1 MSLVSIIISI
11 ATKEIV
17 GFTVGSYLVEK
28 VADIGTGKIWSEL
41 KKKIENRQDT
51 FEFRLYKVIEETV
64 NDYFGGIIDAEISA
78 AICERFFDAWCR
90 EGYLTPERI
99 DGILRQYSEY
109 AKHDDILE
117 WYRSFQTQV
126 TKDDILYS
134 MFVMNNMQLFQ
145 ELQKKQDKKLDHILD
160 LLLKCCMKC
169 EQQDKTQ
176 YPVYLSDIVTDI
188 DTFYIS
194 RSSLEN
200 QIWNNIVL
208 SGRSILLYGIG
219 GIGKTEV
226 AKAVL
231 KNIYL
236 LPSDVTGIEQII
248 WVNYT
253 NDNLKDSLIEAVNGS
268 RKNKTQDEAWEEIY
282 HLIQIQREKLLIVID
297 NVENINDDQDLEKLG
312 GLPCRVLVT
321 SRVDKIGGLQ
331 KYSVDH
337 LSREACR
344 EIFYYHYVGNHDDYY
359 LNKILQ
365 LIDCHTVMLE
375 LLAKTANMEEKSLQ
389 EFYDMLVQNGFRVSD
404 EKVDSGHPSLRKER
418 RVTEQLKILFTI
430 SKCRNQDK
438 NLLCQLSAIP
448 AIPFQYKMVKN
459 WIEIKSKSQLEY
471 LVKTGWIKSDGK
483 LVTTYV
489 MHSVIASAIRFQS
502 EEYLYEKCRFV
513 IHSLSKELECS
524 DEEYGAEKSYL
535 IPFSWSISD
544 VLRGHLCDEEDAE
557 FLVNLAYV
565 YFDVGNYDKA
575 YQFFERALEIDKNVS
590 GLKSALVSS
599 DYYNLAQVSYYMYQ
613 FPKALSFSRK
623 SLTIRKK
630 YYSSNDLE
638 IIVLIKMMAGIYVK
652 LNRLD
657 RAEKLYSW
665 ATGKFEN
672 NPKTDILQ
680 LSTHYSDMAT
690 FYRERGYS
698 GDYEKAERYYQKA
711 ESGMKKVYGSK
722 PHPEMAA
729 FYDEKSLLYVNMG
742 KYEEAL
748 SLFKEALSIK
758 EKTLEEEH
766 PDIVQSYGS
775 IGLVYYELT
784 EYEKAL
790 DCLNKALEI
799 ADKIWSGPFSF
810 KADIYTNLGL
820 VYRSKGDYTKAKD
833 FYDLALHI
841 REEIY
846 SPNHPLV
853 LATKNNIAQVYVS
866 EERYPDAIELYETI
880 IHDYKGDLSVD
891 STFLATVNDNLSNV
905 YRQVERYEDAIS
917 ACTEGWR
924 MRKKILGEC
933 SIDSALSM
941 NNLAL
946 IYYEMGALNEAL
958 DLFQGALDI
967 KKEKLPPK
975 HAQISIGYFNLGLVY
990 DRLNRDE
997 EALKNYRASMEI
1009 DNELGSYEDVLLT
1022 AEYVAEIYERNN
1034 MPEVAEEYRSL
1045 RSLYSE
1051 DNG

>member
-11 ATKEIV
+11 ATKEIA
-17 GFTVGSYLVEK
+17 GFTVGGYLAEK
-28 VADIGTGKIWSEL
+28 AADVGTGKIWDEL
-41 KKKIENRQDT
+41 KKKIEDKTDT
-51 FEFRLYKVIEETV
+51 FEFRLYEVIEETV
-64 NDYFGGIIDAEISA
+64 NDYFGGAIDRDISA
-78 AICERFFDAWCR
+78 AICEHFFDVWCR

-99 DGILRQYSEY
+99 DRILRQYSEY

-117 WYRSFQTQV
+117 WYRSFQIQV
-126 TKDDILYS
+126 AKDDILYS
-134 MFVMNNMQLFQ
+134 MFVVNNMQLFQ
-145 ELQKKQDKKLDHILD
+145 ELQKKQVEKLDYILD
-160 LLLKCCMKC
+160 LLLKCCVKC
-169 EQQDKTQ
+169 EEQDKTQ
-176 YPVYLSDIVTDI
+176 YPVYLSDIATDI

-200 QIWNNIVL
+200 QIWNDIVL

-231 KNIYL
+231 KKIYL
-236 LPSDVTGIEQII
+236 LPSDVTGIDQII

-282 HLIQIQREKLLIVID
+282 HLIQTQREKLLIVID
-297 NVENINDDQDLEKLG
+297 NVENINDDQDIERLG

-321 SRVDKIGGLQ
+321 SRVDKIGGLH
-331 KYSVDH
+331 KYSVDS
-337 LSREACR
+337 LSKEACR

-365 LIDCHTVMLE
+365 LIDYHTVMLE

-448 AIPFQYKMVKN
+448 AIPFQYKTVKN

-524 DEEYGAEKSYL
+524 DEEHGAEKSYL

-544 VLRGHLCDEEDAE
+544 VLRGHLCNEVDAE
-557 FLVNLAYV
+557 FLINLAYV
-565 YFDVGNYDKA
+565 YFDVGNYEKA
-575 YQFFERALEIDKNVS
+575 YQFFERALEINTNVS
-590 GLKSALVSS
+590 GSDSVLVSS
-599 DYYNLAQVSYYMYQ
+599 DYYNLAQVSYSMYQ
-613 FPKALSFSRK
+613 FPRALSFSRK
-623 SLTIRKK
+623 SLAIRKK
-630 YYSSNDLE
+630 YYSSNDIE

-652 LNRLD
+652 LNRSD

-665 ATGKFEN
+665 AAEKFEN

-698 GDYEKAERYYQKA
+698 EDYEKAERYYQKA

-729 FYDEKSLLYVNMG
+729 FYDEKALLYDNMG
-742 KYEEAL
+742 KYTEAL
-748 SLFKEALSIK
+748 SLLKESLSIK

-790 DCLNKALEI
+790 GYLNKALDI

-820 VYRSKGDYTKAKD
+820 VYRSVGDYQKAED
-833 FYDLALHI
+833 FYDRALHI

-853 LATKNNIAQVYVS
+853 LASKNNIAQVYAS

-880 IHDYKGDLSVD
+880 IHDYKGDSSVD

-946 IYYEMGALNEAL
+946 IYYEIGALNEAL

-1009 DNELGSYEDVLLT
+1009 DNELGSYEEVLLT

-1034 MPEVAEEYRSL
+1034 MSEVAEEYRSL